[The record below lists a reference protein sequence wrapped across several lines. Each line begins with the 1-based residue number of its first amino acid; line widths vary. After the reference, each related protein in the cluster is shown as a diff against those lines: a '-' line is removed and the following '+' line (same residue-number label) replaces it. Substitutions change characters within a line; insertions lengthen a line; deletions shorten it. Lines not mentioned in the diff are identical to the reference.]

1 MYIFFICLIAICVF
15 LIQFAKISITSTFI
29 SLLITDLVSSP
40 VCSQSCGLFQKR
52 IVASANTSFSSLE
65 LDQFSCSIDN
75 YKTVAAVNL
84 KHGYCTKQK
93 TKNYAIYKYKKV
105 HKRKSY
111 CFCVKN
117 TLNYLWSAKKK

>member
-1 MYIFFICLIAICVF
+1 MYVFFICLIVICVF

-29 SLLITDLVSSP
+29 SILITDLVSSP

-52 IVASANTSFSSLE
+52 IVDSANTSFTSLE

-75 YKTVAAVNL
+75 YKTVPAVNL

-93 TKNYAIYKYKKV
+93 KQKITLFVSIKKSIKGKAIVFVLKT
-105 HKRKSY
+105 R
-111 CFCVKN
+111 
-117 TLNYLWSAKKK
+117 